1 MARAGLPAG
10 VTLSG
15 DWSAASGFAAAARLE
30 PQTTAV
36 VAANDQMAIGLMAA
50 LADAGRAV
58 PGEVAVV
65 GFDDVPEAAYVRPAL
80 TTVHQDFELVGRRA
94 VEVLL
99 ARLRDDEA
107 EGAGESADVIP
118 PRLIVRASTAPVQ
131 RA

>member
-1 MARAGLPAG
+1 MEASRRLLYRFAYLDGLFVASDLMAVGS
-10 VTLSG
+10 V
-15 DWSAASGFAAAARLE
+15 
-30 PQTTAV
+30 
-36 VAANDQMAIGLMAA
+36 AA
-50 LADAGRAV
+50 LAERGRSV
-58 PGEVAVV
+58 PDDVAVV